1 MNFDD
6 IFFEISDYKLT
17 NHLLG
22 EGTYGKVYIVKNN
35 KENKDYAVK
44 ILRIIPEIGFTSENQ
59 KIFLRESTILQK
71 LDHKSIVKFIG
82 INFQSFSDPL
92 RLEPSIIT
100 GYLPNGSLKE
110 VLDKEKQSLA
120 AHDWTSTKKFI
131 CLLGIVD
138 AMRYLHEQN
147 IVHRDLKPQN
157 ILMDENYYPR
167 ICDFG
172 LSRCFPDSIKTILT
186 GEIGSPAYMAPEI
199 FDEKHIHYGKE
210 IDVYAFAILA
220 YEIVSGKEPY
230 YEIKDEIKSIF
241 NLLKK
246 VSSGYRP
253 KIINEIPDKM
263 RFIINQCWDKNPQ
276 KRPSFETIF
285 TKLTED
291 FSILGEDVDEDE
303 VNDYIYKLTG
313 AKIIQKKVRI
323 NPKMYS
329 KKDDVN
335 SKLHEACKYG
345 HIDVV
350 NHLLSLEEIDIN
362 SVCVLIFILCKI
374 FFANDY

>member
-6 IFFEISDYKLT
+6 IFFEISDYNQP

-22 EGTYGKVYIVKNN
+22 QGTFGKVYII
-35 KENKDYAVK
+35 ENKNDKKRYAVK
-44 ILRIIPEIGFTSENQ
+44 IFNINPEIGFTGENQ
-59 KIFLRESTILQK
+59 KDFLRESTILQK
-71 LDHKSIVKFIG
+71 LDHKSIVKFVG
-82 INFQSFSDPL
+82 INFQSFADPI

-100 GYLPNGSLKE
+100 EYLPNKSLKE

-120 AHDWTSTKKFI
+120 DENWTPTKKYI
-131 CLLGIVD
+131 CILGIVD

-147 IVHRDLKPQN
+147 IIHRDLKPQN
-157 ILMDENYYPR
+157 ILMDENFYPR

-172 LSRCFPDSIKTILT
+172 LSRCFPDSFKMTLT
-186 GEIGSPAYMAPEI
+186 GEIGTPLYMAPEM
-199 FDEKHIHYGKE
+199 FNGEYDHYGKE
-210 IDVYAFAILA
+210 VDVYSFAILA

-230 YEIKDEIKSIF
+230 YEIKDKIRNVF
-241 NLLKK
+241 DLYKK
-246 VSSGYRP
+246 VESGYRP

-263 RFIINQCWDKNPQ
+263 RFIINQCWNKNPQ

-285 TKLTED
+285 SKLTED

-303 VNDYIYKLTG
+303 INDYIYRLRG
-313 AKIIQKKVRI
+313 ARIIQRKVRI
-323 NPKMYS
+323 NPKIYS
-329 KKDDVN
+329 KKDDIN

-350 NHLLSLEEIDIN
+350 KHLLSLEEIDIN
-362 SVCVLIFILCKI
+362 SICVF
-374 FFANDY
+374 